1 MHPKT
6 ILAGLVTSLVA
17 GLLCLPALSSAADSP
32 AGGSTSSPSSV
43 STSSASSGVAAPAA
57 ASASP
62 AALAKVAAG
71 VQNSAARA
79 ALPQGVEW
87 GVLTILPPTEEIVV
101 SFPLLLV
108 ERGTVENLDAGAGIV
123 ELKRKDGSLAK
134 IRVSDTTIVENVY
147 ADIFTWES
155 KKGIHDLKKG
165 DRVRARVWPAHN
177 DVENALLIDV
187 FHL

>member
-1 MHPKT
+1 MHPKS
-6 ILAGLVTSLVA
+6 ILAGLIVSL
-17 GLLCLPALSSAADSP
+17 LPTLASAADTP
-32 AGGSTSSPSSV
+32 STSPSASTAV
-43 STSSASSGVAAPAA
+43 SSTSAA
-57 ASASP
+57 A
-62 AALAKVAAG
+62 AKVQTEN
-71 VQNSAARA
+71 VKNSAARA

-87 GVLTILPPTEEIVV
+87 GTLTILPPTEEIVV

-108 ERGTVENLDAGAGIV
+108 ERGTVENLDARTGIV

-134 IRVSDTTIVENVY
+134 IQVSDSTIMENVY

-155 KKGIHDLKKG
+155 KKGINDLKKG

>member
-6 ILAGLVTSLVA
+6 ILSGLVTSLVA
-17 GLLCLPALSSAADSP
+17 GLLCIPALSSAADT
-32 AGGSTSSPSSV
+32 STTASA
-43 STSSASSGVAAPAA
+43 STSSADPAVT
-57 ASASP
+57 SP
-62 AALAKVAAG
+62 ATPPTNSAALAKVHAANAK
-71 VQNSAARA
+71 NSAARE

-87 GVLTILPPTEEIVV
+87 GMLTILPPTEEIVV

-134 IRVSDTTIVENVY
+134 IQVSDNTIVENVY

>member
-1 MHPKT
+1 M
-6 ILAGLVTSLVA
+6 A
-17 GLLCLPALSSAADSP
+17 GLLCLPALSGAADTPAGTSAAP
-32 AGGSTSSPSSV
+32 SV
-43 STSSASSGVAAPAA
+43 STSAAKPSAPTTS
-57 ASASP
+57 
-62 AALAKVAAG
+62 AALAKVHAAG
-71 VQNSAARA
+71 AQNSAARA

-87 GVLTILPPTEEIVV
+87 GMLTILPPTEEIVV

-134 IRVSDTTIVENVY
+134 IRVSDNTIVENVY

-177 DVENALLIDV
+177 DVESALLVDV